1 MANNIDKKEPVAICD
16 QSKIY
21 VTKCDNHELAG
32 NIEPL
37 IKVIRGQQVMLDKDL
52 ATLYGVETRVLNQ
65 TVKRN
70 IERFPDDFRFELS
83 REECLRSQIVISNGR
98 GGNRYSTYA
107 FTEQGVAML
116 SSVLRSQTAIEVN
129 IQIMRAFVSMR
140 HFMVSNASVF
150 SRLETMEY
158 HQLEILQHQ
167 QDTDKHIEATNK
179 RIDEVFRR
187 LDEGNAK
194 PKQGVFYRTIF
205 WKGTKQKLVMR
216 FCAILILSVISILN
230 SLELKSQTVVNILS
244 NGYKLERC
252 LFLHG
257 KKIGVYNK
265 KGRLIKLSTDDKT
278 RQKIF
283 LNQSNSLTDYG
294 IKLKYPEVIYKD
306 ACVIADIL
314 SSYDPSEILSFTKP
328 IGEQKKISI
337 QNINKYYTYLDAS
350 IDYVLSIEII
360 VKDCLITQYS
370 YTYKPNMSDA
380 IISYTCVFT
389 YDKNNRVVKLKKEYR
404 KHYETIEFIYETK

>member
-16 QSKIY
+16 QSKID

-83 REECLRSQIVISNGR
+83 RKECLRSQIVISNGR

-140 HFMVSNASVF
+140 HFMVNNASVF

-194 PKQGVFYRTIF
+194 PKQGVFYNGQIYDAYTFMSGLIKSAKKRIVLIDNYVDETVLTLLDKRENNVSAIIYTQQISRQF
-205 WKGTKQKLVMR
+205 QLDIDRHNAQYAPIDVETFRLSHDR
-216 FCAILILSVISILN
+216 FLCIDDDVYHIGASIKDL
-230 SLELKSQTVVNILS
+230 
-244 NGYKLERC
+244 
-252 LFLHG
+252 G
-257 KKIGVYNK
+257 KKWFGFSK
-265 KGRLIKLSTDDKT
+265 M
-278 RQKIF
+278 
-283 LNQSNSLTDYG
+283 
-294 IKLKYPEVIYKD
+294 
-306 ACVIADIL
+306 
-314 SSYDPSEILSFTKP
+314 EILTP
-328 IGEQKKISI
+328 DELVER
-337 QNINKYYTYLDAS
+337 IN
-350 IDYVLSIEII
+350 
-360 VKDCLITQYS
+360 
-370 YTYKPNMSDA
+370 
-380 IISYTCVFT
+380 
-389 YDKNNRVVKLKKEYR
+389 RG
-404 KHYETIEFIYETK
+404 